1 VKQYNEITADNI
13 DSFHFHGENNLRPI
27 SAIIPLTT
35 DDKATALLIGRYQQE
50 RDDVQIVRSQ
60 KVISEL
66 LDTVFTVRDYI
77 VAGIA
82 VVAVATAIVA
92 LLVFFLSLRLR
103 RGERFTLARIGA
115 SREQIIL
122 LMATEVVTVI
132 LVSGA
137 LSALLIV
144 LTSQYGMQM
153 LQQLLVS

>member
-1 VKQYNEITADNI
+1 
-13 DSFHFHGENNLRPI
+13 
-27 SAIIPLTT
+27 
-35 DDKATALLIGRYQQE
+35 LIGRYQQE

-82 VVAVATAIVA
+82 VVAVATAVVA

-137 LSALLIV
+137 LSALLIL
-144 LTSQYGMQM
+144 LTHQYGMQM
-153 LQQLLVS
+153 LQQLLVN

>member
-1 VKQYNEITADNI
+1 M
-13 DSFHFHGENNLRPI
+13 RPI
-27 SAIIPLTT
+27 SAIIPLTA

-115 SREQIIL
+115 SRDQIIL

-137 LSALLIV
+137 LSALLIM
-144 LTSQYGMQM
+144 LTNQYGMQL
-153 LQQLLVS
+153 LQQLLLS